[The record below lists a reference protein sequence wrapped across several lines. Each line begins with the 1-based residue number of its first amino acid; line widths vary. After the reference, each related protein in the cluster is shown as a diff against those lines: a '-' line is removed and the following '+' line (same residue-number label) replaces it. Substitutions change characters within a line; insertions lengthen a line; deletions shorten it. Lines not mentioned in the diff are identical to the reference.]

1 MTDQYQNIVENDSK
15 YVFQNYTRQPIALIK
30 GKGAV
35 VWDSSGK
42 EYIDCVAGIAVNN
55 IGHCHPTIAEAVS
68 KQASELIHVS
78 NLYYNKQQSDLAA
91 QLVPRTGMDRV
102 FFCNSGTESIEGAL
116 KLARRATA
124 RTDFIAAEHSFH
136 GRTMG
141 SLSVTHKLQYRT
153 PFEPLIKKVDFIPFN
168 DIESLKEKIS
178 QNTAAVLLE
187 PIQGEGGINVPD
199 NEYLKGVRDIC
210 DDTNTLLIFDEV
222 QTGFGRTGRW
232 FGWEHS
238 GVRPDIMTLAKALAG
253 GLPMGAMLA
262 TEETASKL
270 QKGDH
275 AATFGGGPL
284 VCAAAIASL
293 NVIENE
299 KLVESSAKMG
309 IYLMDS
315 LKDLELDNVLEIRGK
330 GLMIGIELGI
340 KCGPVVDYA
349 RNNGVLLNCTSDSVL
364 RLVPPLMITKDQ
376 IDHVIE
382 VVAKGIREAE

>member
-1 MTDQYQNIVENDSK
+1 MKDQYQNIIEKDSK
-15 YVFQNYTRQPIALIK
+15 YVFQNYTRQPIALVR
-30 GKGAV
+30 GNGAV
-35 VWDSSGK
+35 VWDSNGK

-55 IGHCHPTIAEAVS
+55 IGHCHPAIIEAVS
-68 KQASELIHVS
+68 KQATELIHVS

-141 SLSVTHKLQYRT
+141 SLSVTHKSQYRT
-153 PFEPLIKKVDFIPFN
+153 PFEPLIKNVDFIPFN
-168 DIESLKEKIS
+168 DIESLKETIS

-187 PIQGEGGINVPD
+187 PIQGEGGIRIPD

-210 DDTNTLLIFDEV
+210 DDNNTLLIFDEV

-238 GVRPDIMTLAKALAG
+238 GVKPDIMTLAKALAG

-262 TEETASKL
+262 IEEIASKM

-299 KLVESSAKMG
+299 KLVERSARMG
-309 IYLMDS
+309 SYIIDS
-315 LKDLELDNVLEIRGK
+315 LENLKLDNVLEIRGK
-330 GLMIGIELGI
+330 GLMIGIELRI
-340 KCGPVVDYA
+340 KCGHVVDYA

-364 RLVPPLMITKDQ
+364 RFVPPLMITKEQ
-376 IDHVIE
+376 IDRVID
-382 VVAKGIREAE
+382 VVTNGIQEAE

>member
-1 MTDQYQNIVENDSK
+1 MTDQYQNIVEKDSK
-15 YVFQNYTRQPIALIK
+15 FVFQNYTRQPIALVR
-30 GKGAV
+30 GKGSV
-35 VWDSSGK
+35 VWDSNGK
-42 EYIDCVAGIAVNN
+42 EYIDCIAGIAVNN
-55 IGHCHPTIAEAVS
+55 IGHCHPAIVEAVS
-68 KQASELIHVS
+68 RQSSELIHVS

-178 QNTAAVLLE
+178 QNIAAVLLE
-187 PIQGEGGINVPD
+187 PIQGEGGVRVPD

-210 DDTNTLLIFDEV
+210 DDNNTLLIFDEV

-238 GVRPDIMTLAKALAG
+238 GVIPDIMTLAKALAG

-262 TEETASKL
+262 TEEIASKM

-293 NVIENE
+293 NVIEKEN
-299 KLVESSAKMG
+299 LVNSSARMG
-309 IYLMDS
+309 SYLMDS
-315 LKDLELDNVLEIRGK
+315 LKNLELDRVLEIRGK
-330 GLMIGIELGI
+330 GLMIGIELSI

-349 RNNGVLLNCTSDSVL
+349 RNNGVLLNCTSESVL
-364 RLVPPLMITKDQ
+364 RFVPPLTITKEQ
-376 IDHVIE
+376 IDRVIE
-382 VVAKGIREAE
+382 VVTKGIQEAE